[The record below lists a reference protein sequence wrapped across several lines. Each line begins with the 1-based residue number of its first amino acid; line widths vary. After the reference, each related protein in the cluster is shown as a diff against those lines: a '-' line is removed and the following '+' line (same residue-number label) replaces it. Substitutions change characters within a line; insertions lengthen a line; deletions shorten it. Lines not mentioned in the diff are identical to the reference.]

1 MKSVKKRSDC
11 PISFALD
18 IFGDKWTLLVV
29 RDLLFRDKVYYGDF
43 LESEEG
49 IATNVLAD
57 RLRLLD
63 QAGIVAKRQDPKI
76 KTKIIYSLTKKGIDL
91 LPVLLEIMLW
101 STKYHPET
109 SGPKDFLT
117 WARKDKEGMI
127 RQIGAKLRRKSF
139 QVSSW

>member
-1 MKSVKKRSDC
+1 MKRAKKRSSC

-29 RDLLFRDKVYYGDF
+29 RDLLFMDKAYYGDF

-49 IATNVLAD
+49 IATNILAD
-57 RLRLLD
+57 RLRLLE
-63 QAGIVAKRQDPKI
+63 QAEIVAKRQDQKI

-91 LPVLLEIMLW
+91 LPVLFEILLW

-109 SGPKDFLT
+109 SAPKDFLAL
-117 WARKDKEGMI
+117 ARKNKEGMI
-127 RQIGAKLRRKSF
+127 RQIRAKLRRKSF
-139 QVSSW
+139 QVLS